1 MMNKYGLKREILI
14 DILDKHNINDSD
26 ILLLLKTEIE
36 IHDFYDDKRFMPELK
51 SNIDRQ
57 WRQDFLKEEAK
68 EHIKEGDVDFAYK
81 NLFELIRAENPGLH
95 GANIHKM
102 HFINESDKVQH
113 ENYYKDGFICE
124 KEKNIIMEIINAIE
138 EKEKSNVI
146 KTENQNTNNLT
157 KNNQVFKEKS
167 KHLVKSVL
175 YSLIFGSTGFMLLM
189 EFFKTKNVLYIIIS
203 IMMFLVT
210 LLLLAPFYED
220 FLFERIIFAKKK
232 TIDKLALNIAKQIEL
247 LYKILKKATTD
258 SSKKNSKFLFLR
270 IKDQNTARNCA
281 IDNIG
286 LFINRIIERTT
297 IIGYELTTGWIISEQ
312 DGNELESKIIVKID
326 DCDIIKIEYNNELHI
341 PEFDITLKQIEKI
354 INCKYKK
361 QVKIN
366 YITKDHSN
374 TIKELK
380 NNDYVQ
386 INLFNK
392 VKRVVVFSTGDNK
405 FDENGNY
412 KTNNFRLNNKEIEC
426 LNWFINN
433 VNIEDYKEEILKYC
447 NNEYSA
453 WSDNI
458 QITEQDIE
466 NEINIYAIAI
476 NITENWKS
484 NDGFVYPEI
493 SFYGD
498 CKCDEEHGIC
508 IGFRDKKFLGIH
520 SQDWTL

>member
-1 MMNKYGLKREILI
+1 MMNKYGVKREILI

-57 WRQDFLKEEAK
+57 WRQDFLTEEAK

-175 YSLIFGSTGFMLLM
+175 YSLMFGSTGFMLLM

-210 LLLLAPFYED
+210 LLLLAPFYER
-220 FLFERIIFAKKK
+220 FIF
-232 TIDKLALNIAKQIEL
+232 
-247 LYKILKKATTD
+247 
-258 SSKKNSKFLFLR
+258 
-270 IKDQNTARNCA
+270 
-281 IDNIG
+281 
-286 LFINRIIERTT
+286 
-297 IIGYELTTGWIISEQ
+297 
-312 DGNELESKIIVKID
+312 
-326 DCDIIKIEYNNELHI
+326 
-341 PEFDITLKQIEKI
+341 
-354 INCKYKK
+354 
-361 QVKIN
+361 
-366 YITKDHSN
+366 
-374 TIKELK
+374 K
-380 NNDYVQ
+380 NN
-386 INLFNK
+386 L
-392 VKRVVVFSTGDNK
+392 
-405 FDENGNY
+405 
-412 KTNNFRLNNKEIEC
+412 
-426 LNWFINN
+426 
-433 VNIEDYKEEILKYC
+433 
-447 NNEYSA
+447 
-453 WSDNI
+453 
-458 QITEQDIE
+458 
-466 NEINIYAIAI
+466 
-476 NITENWKS
+476 
-484 NDGFVYPEI
+484 P
-493 SFYGD
+493 
-498 CKCDEEHGIC
+498 
-508 IGFRDKKFLGIH
+508 
-520 SQDWTL
+520 